1 MLRVVPHKSA
11 AAARQYY
18 AEGLR
23 REDYY
28 SEGQEVAG
36 KWFGKAAKLLGI
48 SGDVT
53 PDAFAALV
61 ENRHPATGEKLTPRM
76 KADRVVGVDFNF
88 HAPKSLSVVHA
99 LTGDESIVKAF
110 RSAVAETMAEVE
122 GLTETRVRARG
133 AQANRITG
141 NLAWAEFVHLTAR
154 PVGGIPDPHLH
165 VHCFVFNATFDDDE
179 GRWKAAKFRN
189 LKSNSPYFEAA
200 FHARLSAKIGEL
212 GYGIERTRKGWEVV
226 GIPRPVVERFSRRTE
241 QIEKLAA
248 KKGITDA
255 HAKDA
260 LGAASR
266 EGKRHGVTYSD
277 LKIEWESRLE
287 PGEGELIRNLRA
299 AGSGRRVGEP
309 ISVAEAMDHAF
320 QKQFANSSVVEV
332 NRLIAETLRFG
343 VGQVS
348 PKAAWQEFAARNMVV
363 RRVGE
368 RELCSSLDVL
378 AEEVSLI
385 NFVRAGRGA
394 YAPLANGVENQGN
407 IRLSAEQGAA
417 VRHILSSNDQVIALR
432 GGAGVGKT
440 TLMKEAVAAIERGG
454 TKVFA
459 FAPSAAASRDTL
471 REAGFENAET
481 VAHLLTNTRL
491 QKELRGQVIWVDEA
505 GLLGVRD
512 MWQIM
517 KIAGK
522 DTRIILTG
530 DTAQHSPVARGD
542 AFRLLQE
549 YAGLKV
555 AEVTKI
561 RRQEQAEYREA
572 VSALSKGD
580 LRTAFRRLDD
590 LGAILE
596 IADDA
601 KRYRLLAE
609 DYLQSSRRGSVPLVV
624 SPTHAESALV
634 TEAIREVRQG
644 AGELRGGRSFTRFHN
659 LQWEEA
665 DRARAENYSPG
676 MMVQFHQN
684 TRGVRRGEMFR
695 VSGRDES
702 GRVLAVAD
710 TGREIALP
718 LKEVARFLVYE
729 ARQIEIARGERIRI
743 TRNGETADG
752 RRINN
757 GNVFTVQRFDRSG
770 NIVLTTGAV
779 LDARHGHFRHG
790 YCETSHGSQSKT
802 VRDVIVAQS
811 ADSFVASSQEQF
823 YVSVSRGQASI
834 RIYTDDRQGLQQ
846 AVGNSSHRRSAIELA
861 GLSKTEIS
869 SFMSQALNA
878 DQWRDRIRSRAA
890 EGKAVSFVDSLMK
903 QRRADGLVK
912 PEGSTFTDYVAMRRK
927 IAGADGKNRSKGY
940 SGAQSKKSPTPQ
952 MKGRSFLRPT
962 SPPGERKPKA
972 PVENPTPRQKRAA
985 KFMEASAKNLKGVLS
1000 RNGEPPKKPDRKL
1013 PNTTVKTAA
1022 KQKVKTTKTKAAKKT
1037 KAKGKAKNVSKGK
1050 KPPTPTIKRTR

>member
-1 MLRVVPHKSA
+1 
-11 AAARQYY
+11 
-18 AEGLR
+18 
-23 REDYY
+23 
-28 SEGQEVAG
+28 
-36 KWFGKAAKLLGI
+36 
-48 SGDVT
+48 
-53 PDAFAALV
+53 
-61 ENRHPATGEKLTPRM
+61 
-76 KADRVVGVDFNF
+76 VVGVDFNF